1 MKQAKYICVM
11 RDPRDVVVSL
21 ANHTNSFTDIALGMF
36 GLERERKQPAFFAFF
51 IPTVLFHA

>member
-1 MKQAKYICVM
+1 M